1 MPVSY
6 PSKAK
11 LPCSIR
17 IFLDR
22 LFCPATRDVNTSQ
35 NDMLF
40 IFLFL
45 SFIRTQI
52 TKLCSSAFTRVSL
65 RFIFQSGRQLSSF
78 FSFKNRIPAFMRSR
92 VVYKYTCQC
101 CGSLYFVQ
109 TRRHSC
115 TRISE
120 HSMEVSPLR
129 GKKLATTSL
138 SSIQAHIHHTH
149 HTISPNDFSIISS
162 CHSSSN
168 FELLIRESLLISKFK
183 PSLNENISSTPLSLF

>member
-1 MPVSY
+1 MTVSY

-11 LPCSIR
+11 LPCR

-65 RFIFQSGRQLSSF
+65 RSIFQSGRQLSSF

-92 VVYKYTCQC
+92 VVYKYTCQMSMLR
-101 CGSLYFVQ
+101 SLVFCPNAIRVRVSQ
-109 TRRHSC
+109 KHMR
-115 TRISE
+115 
-120 HSMEVSPLR
+120 VSPLT

-149 HTISPNDFSIISS
+149 HTIPPNDFPIISS

-168 FELLIRESLLISKFK
+168 FELLIQESLLISKFK